1 MVKNKVLQVALILI
15 LGGITLYFFLQSEE
29 GKIRKQLNHLTE
41 LISREGE
48 EPALVLAQKA
58 RKTGLLFTEVCKYE
72 SQSHS
77 YSGHYT
83 RKEITRQT
91 AAARSQFSSLKLTL
105 YDLNFDFPT
114 ERLAKVILTASVK
127 GKTKAGEEVNDTH
140 EIELTLKKIEKEWL
154 INYVKIVEVLV
165 K

>member
-1 MVKNKVLQVALILI
+1 MVIKRLVQIALLLI
-15 LGGITLYFFLQSEE
+15 ISVMAFYFFLQSEE
-29 GKIRKQLNHLTE
+29 GKIRKQLNLLTE

-48 EPALVLAQKA
+48 EPTIMLAQKA
-58 RKTGLLFTEVCKYE
+58 RKTGLLFTETCEYE
-72 SQSHS
+72 SKSHS

-83 RKEITRQT
+83 RQDITRQT
-91 AAARSQFSSLKLTL
+91 AAARSQFSSLKLKL
-105 YDLNFDFPT
+105 YDLQIEFPT
-114 ERLAKVILTASVK
+114 EETAKVILTASVK

-154 INYVKIVEVLV
+154 ISYVKIVEVLV